1 MGVLIASLARTQAQ
15 IGGLSTLLLWGLGIV
30 GGSIIPPFILDQVLG
45 PVPRISPHY
54 WANRALNDLM
64 LRNLTLA
71 DILPE
76 LAFLLGF
83 ATLFIAIGMWRF
95 DFE

>member
-1 MGVLIASLARTQAQ
+1 
-15 IGGLSTLLLWGLGIV
+15 
-30 GGSIIPPFILDQVLG
+30 
-45 PVPRISPHY
+45 VPRISPHY